1 MRQLEVLELRIDHS
15 LRRAPGAAERAAC
28 LDAAGELVEEL
39 LEVRC
44 VKRPH
49 ELVRRRAEA
58 AVHARARRAEAR
70 RRIGL
75 KHMTAGDPGAALG
88 GERQLEQGTVR
99 DRPAD
104 IDARLGGKPPL
115 RLDRAAERAGG
126 IVAEGGGIEVR
137 ELEIRLEGE
146 RIGEAQPAGAGE
158 LAALRGGAQPSHVH
172 RIAAAHGV
180 GAHRHA
186 SLLERATHALL
197 VTPEI
202 ELEGPRERGLAQR
215 GAQRAQVERFRAHR
229 AAKALRPELAAAFQQ
244 PAAGELDAQLF
255 QHRARE
261 VLACNARPQGGERQL
276 VLIDRSRGRVGE
288 LHAALQ
294 AAVATSHSQMER

>member
-1 MRQLEVLELRIDHS
+1 GDALARPRELSHEKPPVPEPRLQAAELDARARELERRRRAQRERHLARALERDDFAAPGAGGIAAAQSRTHLGSGRARAHLRFVARERAGELYASPGDGVAMRQLKVLELRIDHS

-158 LAALRGGAQPSHVH
+158 LAALRGGAPPSPV
-172 RIAAAHGV
+172 
-180 GAHRHA
+180 
-186 SLLERATHALL
+186 
-197 VTPEI
+197 
-202 ELEGPRERGLAQR
+202 
-215 GAQRAQVERFRAHR
+215 
-229 AAKALRPELAAAFQQ
+229 
-244 PAAGELDAQLF
+244 
-255 QHRARE
+255 
-261 VLACNARPQGGERQL
+261 
-276 VLIDRSRGRVGE
+276 
-288 LHAALQ
+288 
-294 AAVATSHSQMER
+294 